1 MLENQIDYLS
11 SFNQGVINYNNSF
24 QELITPLTAKFIS
37 EQLTHPTYLSPSE
50 FIKLNTLTYDLLAQ
64 SFNGSL
70 RDYLQYLNQSVEIA
84 RSEGIDEFF
93 KKESKLI
100 NLIVKTL
107 PKKIQEIEKDFGFHF
122 DNGKYNHDYETNCF
136 DFYQVLPNKEGI
148 EIKGKPLLI
157 IPPYVLGYDILAFLP
172 NEGKSFVHE
181 FANNGI
187 PTYIRIIKPI
197 LKTPSVQT
205 MSLEDECRETKE
217 FCNRLLKTHN
227 QQVTLAGYCQSGFT
241 AMLSCLS
248 GKLEKEVDALIT
260 FVSPMDGTKSTGINK
275 YLIGLPDSFK
285 SLKYATRIL
294 PNGNTIIDGSAVSA
308 LYRLKSMATESPIST
323 FLRDVQ
329 MIRKT
334 GEISNTMIGLNRW
347 LASYKEIDLPKK
359 IIETADISYAVPIT
373 SQGDLPIKLFN
384 KKLNF
389 KDIDKYLKYCQLNI
403 STLDNLVEPECA
415 RIPKEF
421 SKIVEVIEHKT
432 GHVGIAL
439 SPQKFLGPAIEFH
452 KNLSK

>member
-1 MLENQIDYLS
+1 MPNQIDYLN
-11 SFNQGVINYNNSF
+11 SFNQGLINYNNSF
-24 QELITPLTAKFIS
+24 QELIKPLTAKFIL
-37 EQLTHPTYLSPSE
+37 EQLNNPTYLSPSD
-50 FIKLNTLTYDLLAQ
+50 FIKLNSLTYDLLAQ

-70 RDYLQYLNQSVEIA
+70 RDSLQYVNQSVEIMNF
-84 RSEGIDEFF
+84 EGMDEFL
-93 KKESKLI
+93 KKESTLI
-100 NLIVKTL
+100 DLIIKTL
-107 PKKIQEIEKDFGFHF
+107 PKKIQGIEKDFGFHF
-122 DNGKYNHDYETNCF
+122 DNGKYNHSYETNCF

-148 EIKGKPLLI
+148 ETKGKPLLI
-157 IPPYVLGYDILAFLP
+157 SPPYVLGPDILAFLP

-227 QQVTLAGYCQSGFT
+227 QQVTLAGYCQS
-241 AMLSCLS
+241 
-248 GKLEKEVDALIT
+248 
-260 FVSPMDGTKSTGINK
+260 
-275 YLIGLPDSFK
+275 
-285 SLKYATRIL
+285 
-294 PNGNTIIDGSAVSA
+294 GNTIIDGSAVSA

-373 SQGDLPIKLFN
+373 SQGYLPIKLFN